1 MSSMTLNVPSATVGR
16 RTINPWFI
24 AVAVVIP
31 TFMEILDTT
40 IANVALRYIAGGL
53 SAAVIDSDWVI
64 TSYLAA
70 NAFILPITGW
80 LSARFGR
87 KNYFLLS
94 IFVFTAASAMCGF
107 ATSLGQLIL
116 FRILQGMAGG
126 GLQPSSQSI
135 LLDTF
140 PPEKQGAAQTMFGV
154 AALLAPVVG
163 PTLGGWLVVNYDWRW
178 IFYVNVPMGI
188 IGLLACYALLDDPD
202 YLKTERAELKKKPLN
217 LDGIGLGLLALMMAS
232 WEILLSKGQEWD
244 WLGDPFWR
252 IQTLLIVFVLALGF
266 LLLRELTFAHP
277 VVNFRV
283 LKDRNFAACCVI
295 IFCVYAVL
303 YQSSVALPALLQSL
317 YGYDAYI
324 SGLVMSPAGFFA
336 IIMMVVIGALL
347 GHRVDARW
355 LIAAGLLTVA
365 TASYWMSIMNLQIS
379 PWQVVWP
386 RVLLVL
392 GLSMIFAPLNVAAYI
407 YMPKQLRG
415 AAVGLMALLRNEGG
429 SFGTSMSQ
437 TIQERRLQF
446 HLARLGEWLG
456 PLNYHVNSF
465 LQRGQSVFAHQTSD
479 AVGAAHLALQSLDG
493 LRQQQA
499 SSLAYFDV
507 FWSAAALAAALV
519 LLVLIMKR
527 SVAEKG
533 AHVGGE

>member
-1 MSSMTLNVPSATVGR
+1 MSSIALQVSSGTAGR
-16 RTINPWFI
+16 RTISPWLI
-24 AVAVVIP
+24 AAAVVVP

-80 LSARFGR
+80 LSAHFGR

-94 IFVFTAASAMCGF
+94 IGVFTVASAMCGLSR
-107 ATSLGQLIL
+107 SLGQLIL

-154 AALLAPVVG
+154 AALLGPIVG

-178 IFYVNVPMGI
+178 IFYVNVPTGI
-188 IGLLACYALLDDPD
+188 VGLLACYALLDDPD
-202 YLKTERAELKKKPLN
+202 YLKAERTELKKKPFN
-217 LDGIGLGLLALMMAS
+217 LDGIGLALLALMMAS
-232 WEILLSKGQEWD
+232 WEIILSKGQEWD
-244 WLGDPFWR
+244 WISDPFWR
-252 IQTLLIVFVLALGF
+252 IQTLLVVLIVALAG
-266 LLLRELTFAHP
+266 LLWRELTFSHP

-283 LKDRNFAACCVI
+283 LRERNFAVCCVI
-295 IFCVYAVL
+295 IFCIYGVL
-303 YQSSVALPALLQSL
+303 YQSSVALPAMLQSL
-317 YGYDAYI
+317 FGYDAYV
-324 SGLVMSPAGFFA
+324 SGLVMSPSGFFA
-336 IIMMVVIGALL
+336 IVMMVIVGALL
-347 GHRVDARW
+347 GRGTDARW
-355 LIAAGLLTVA
+355 LIAVGLLTVGA
-365 TASYWMSIMNLQIS
+365 ASYWMAIMNLQIS

-386 RVLLVL
+386 RVLLVV
-392 GLSMIFAPLNVAAYI
+392 GLSLIFAPLNVAAYI
-407 YMPKQLRG
+407 YTPKQLRG

-437 TIQERRLQF
+437 TIQERRQQF
-446 HLARLGEWLG
+446 HAARLDEWLG
-456 PLNYHVNSF
+456 PLNPHVTSF
-465 LQRGQSVFAHQTSD
+465 LQQGQLIYARQTSD
-479 AVGAAHLALQSLDG
+479 PNGAANLALQSLDN

-507 FWSAAALAAALV
+507 FWTSAVLAAALV

-533 AHVGGE
+533 AHIGSE